1 MPLRGGE
8 KNRFIFKNSFS
19 LKKHSFTLSEILITL
34 VVIGIIAAFTV
45 PVLINNHKRQVVET
59 RLKYSYSLLNQVV
72 KFAQSEYGEINSWN
86 FEQTTEEFVK
96 QYFMPYLT
104 SELKDDGSN
113 SIFSYFLL
121 TFVNGIQWRITLHP
135 YDEPRNE
142 PANILIAVD
151 INGQNKPNKFGRDK
165 FIFYITGGGASFF
178 NAAEGNTMR
187 NVPGAGVYYD
197 GYGYPKNT
205 LLNDTYRGCKEKG
218 GHSYTGAFCTALIAN
233 NGWKIPD
240 NYPLKL

>member
-1 MPLRGGE
+1 M
-8 KNRFIFKNSFS
+8 
-19 LKKHSFTLSEILITL
+19 KKLSFTLSEVLITL

-104 SELKDDGSN
+104 SELKDNDRGSV
-113 SIFSYFLL
+113 FSYYML
-121 TFVNGIQWRITLHP
+121 TFVNGVTWDITVHP
-135 YDEPRNE
+135 YFAAQNR
-142 PANILIAVD
+142 PASIQIEVD
-151 INGQNKPNKFGRDK
+151 INGEKKPNKIGYDK
-165 FIFYITGGGASFF
+165 FVLHVTSAGFSFF
-178 NAAEGNTMR
+178 NAGDGHTMA
-187 NVPGAGVYYD
+187 NVPAAGVYYD
-197 GYGYPKNT
+197 GYGYSKNK
-205 LLNDTYRGCKEKG
+205 LLTDQFRGCKPTG
-218 GHSYTGAFCTALIAN
+218 GSSSYARAYCTALIAN

-240 NYPLKL
+240 DYPLKL